1 MNKRK
6 GSISV
11 ENVIEYAV
19 GFSIILGA
27 IGTLKVKLAKA
38 DYIRRTDPNSQK
50 KNDHS

>member
-11 ENVIEYAV
+11 KNVIEGAI
-19 GFSIILGA
+19 GISIILGA
-27 IGTLKVKLAKA
+27 VGRFIIKLAKA